1 MTLIQD
7 FSYFHWS
14 KGNTSPALFT
24 NSKLQEKREMTYRIL
39 HGNNLD
45 ILPNLADNS
54 IDSIVTDP
62 PYELGFMGKKWD
74 SSGIAY
80 SVELWQQCLRVLK
93 PGGHLLSFGGTRT
106 YHRVAVAI
114 EDAGFE
120 LRDSIAWLY
129 GSGFPKSL
137 DVSKAIDKLNGKPR
151 PTKEFRDFL
160 RAGKASVGL
169 TSDQIDKE
177 LGFTSAMFSPHYVG
191 DNPQIEY
198 PTKEKYKKLK
208 ELLKLNDSFDYLID
222 WAEAEREVIGQKSG
236 VKAPGFAG
244 DRYSDNGGLAVEVDI
259 TAPSTSEAQTW
270 QGWGTAL
277 KPAFEPVIVA
287 RKPIEGT
294 VANNVLKWGTG
305 GLNIDGL
312 RIGRQDGD
320 NSSAGNR
327 TATFGTQ
334 DTNSGGDGSGGWTQN
349 DSGRWPANIILD
361 PYTAELLDEQSGHRQ
376 AGAFPKRA
384 DRTTNQIFKY
394 GLQER
399 DKRIN
404 LDSGGASRFFYVAK
418 ASKRDRNEGLEELPE
433 VQGGSMTGAEYREGK
448 PTNQP
453 MRQNFHPTVK
463 PTSLME
469 YLIKLV
475 TPPNGTVLD
484 PFTGSGSTGKAAIL
498 QGFDFIGIEM
508 TEEYLP
514 IIEGRLKH
522 AEAFVAERIKETS
535 DKQSEVLF

>member
-1 MTLIQD
+1 
-7 FSYFHWS
+7 
-14 KGNTSPALFT
+14 
-24 NSKLQEKREMTYRIL
+24 MTYKIL

-45 ILPNLADNS
+45 ILPTLGDNS

-137 DVSKAIDKLNGKPR
+137 DVSKAIDKA
-151 PTKEFRDFL
+151 
-160 RAGKASVGL
+160 AG
-169 TSDQIDKE
+169 
-177 LGFTSAMFSPHYVG
+177 
-191 DNPQIEY
+191 
-198 PTKEKYKKLK
+198 
-208 ELLKLNDSFDYLID
+208 
-222 WAEAEREVIGQKSG
+222 AEREVVGDKISPDGIPYASRRVNGSGPSIGG
-236 VKAPGFAG
+236 NAYGEFG
-244 DRYSDNGGLAVEVDI
+244 NGGNHI
-259 TAPSTSEAQTW
+259 TAPSTLEAQQW

-305 GLNIDGL
+305 GLNIDGS
-312 RIGRQDGD
+312 RIAGEVPQFIKKGEES
-320 NSSAGNR
+320 NS
-327 TATFGTQ
+327 TY
-334 DTNSGGDGSGGWTQN
+334 GDGLNGSARTGEINTQ
-349 DSGRWPANIILD
+349 GRWPANIILD
-361 PYTAELLDEQSGHRQ
+361 PYTAELLDEQSGTRQ
-376 AGAFPKRA
+376 AGGFPKTV
-384 DRTTNQIFKY
+384 DRSNTTIYGKY
-394 GLQER
+394 ASEER
-399 DKRIN
+399 EQRIN

-418 ASKRDRNEGLEELPE
+418 ASKRDRNEGLDELE
-433 VQGGSMTGAEYREGK
+433 AKTASEMTGRKKGSAGLVMKHEDGSDKANAYAG
-448 PTNQP
+448 TTGAA
-453 MRQNFHPTVK
+453 RQNFHPTVK

-469 YLIKLV
+469 YLVKLV
-475 TPPNGTVLD
+475 TPPGGVVLD

-522 AEAFVAERIKETS
+522 AEALVAERIKETTNQ
-535 DKQSEVLF
+535 QSEVLF

>member
-1 MTLIQD
+1 VRT
-7 FSYFHWS
+7 S
-14 KGNTSPALFT
+14 KALFT
-24 NSKLQEKREMTYRIL
+24 NSRLQEKREMTYQIL

-45 ILPNLADNS
+45 ILPTLADNS

-137 DVSKAIDKLNGKPR
+137 DVSKAIDKAAGAERKVLGDKVR
-151 PTKEFRDFL
+151 PDGTTRPNKANWSAGQTDTYAQDKWTKENM
-160 RAGKASVGL
+160 AK
-169 TSDQIDKE
+169 
-177 LGFTSAMFSPHYVG
+177 
-191 DNPQIEY
+191 
-198 PTKEKYKKLK
+198 
-208 ELLKLNDSFDYLID
+208 
-222 WAEAEREVIGQKSG
+222 
-236 VKAPGFAG
+236 
-244 DRYSDNGGLAVEVDI
+244 GGNDI
-259 TAPSTSEAQTW
+259 TAPATPEAQQW

-305 GLNIDGL
+305 GLNIDGS
-312 RIGRQDGD
+312 RIGTETISTHNAPKGSFAGGEPDRGSDT
-320 NSSAGNR
+320 SSYKEH
-327 TATFGTQ
+327 T
-334 DTNSGGDGSGGWTQN
+334 
-349 DSGRWPANIILD
+349 GRWPANIILD
-361 PYTAELLDEQSGHRQ
+361 PYTAELLDEQSGISKDTAHARNKNGTKETP
-376 AGAFPKRA
+376 AGHSYG
-384 DRTTNQIFKY
+384 FKAQPQKVS
-394 GLQER
+394 GH
-399 DKRIN
+399 N
-404 LDSGGASRFFYVAK
+404 DSGGASRFFYVAK
-418 ASKRDRNEGLEELPE
+418 ASKRDRNEGLEDLLDTTAADMVDREPDSA
-433 VQGGSMTGAEYREGK
+433 GMNSPRAGAGRTPGAK
-448 PTNQP
+448 
-453 MRQNFHPTVK
+453 NFHPTVK

-475 TPPNGTVLD
+475 TPPQGTVLD

-522 AEAFVAERIKETS
+522 AEAKVAERIKETA
-535 DKQSEVLF
+535 DQEQEKLF

>member
-1 MTLIQD
+1 
-7 FSYFHWS
+7 
-14 KGNTSPALFT
+14 
-24 NSKLQEKREMTYRIL
+24 MTYQIL

-45 ILPNLADNS
+45 ILPTLADNS

-137 DVSKAIDKLNGKPR
+137 DVSKAIDKA
-151 PTKEFRDFL
+151 
-160 RAGKASVGL
+160 AG
-169 TSDQIDKE
+169 
-177 LGFTSAMFSPHYVG
+177 
-191 DNPQIEY
+191 
-198 PTKEKYKKLK
+198 
-208 ELLKLNDSFDYLID
+208 
-222 WAEAEREVIGQKSG
+222 AEREVIATRTLKDIRGG
-236 VKAPGFAG
+236 N
-244 DRYSDNGGLAVEVDI
+244 YNGSQPTMQHNY
-259 TAPSTSEAQTW
+259 TAPATHDAKQW

-305 GLNIDGL
+305 GLNIDGS
-312 RIGRQDGD
+312 RIGTETISTHNAPKGSFAGGEPDRGSDT
-320 NSSAGNR
+320 SSYKEH
-327 TATFGTQ
+327 T
-334 DTNSGGDGSGGWTQN
+334 
-349 DSGRWPANIILD
+349 GRWPANIILD
-361 PYTAELLDEQSGHRQ
+361 PYTAELLDEQSG
-376 AGAFPKRA
+376 
-384 DRTTNQIFKY
+384 TTKDGTHIGRNRVGDKPNGVY
-394 GLQER
+394 GTYKAETK
-399 DKRIN
+399 DVGYGG
-404 LDSGGASRFFYVAK
+404 SGGASRFFYVAK
-418 ASKRDRNEGLEELPE
+418 ASKRDRNEGLEELPLTKS
-433 VQGGSMTGAEYREGK
+433 GSYEARNRDSDKGQFDGTTPKA
-448 PTNQP
+448 
-453 MRQNFHPTVK
+453 QNFHPTVK

-475 TPPNGTVLD
+475 TPPNGKVLD

-522 AEAFVAERIKETS
+522 AEAMVAEAKEQ
-535 DKQSEVLF
+535 DKAKENEVLF

>member
-1 MTLIQD
+1 
-7 FSYFHWS
+7 
-14 KGNTSPALFT
+14 
-24 NSKLQEKREMTYRIL
+24 MTYQIL

-45 ILPNLADNS
+45 ILPTLADNS

-137 DVSKAIDKLNGKPR
+137 DISKAIDKLNGKPR

-208 ELLKLNDSFDYLID
+208 ELLKLDDSFDYLID
-222 WAEAEREVIGQKSG
+222 WAEAEREITGHYTQPS
-236 VKAPGFAG
+236 AAEAWMAN
-244 DRYSDNGGLAVEVDI
+244 YSDRVASQPKEKKDKPA
-259 TAPSTSEAQTW
+259 TAEAQQW

-277 KPAFEPVIVA
+277 KPGFEPVIVA

-305 GLNIDGL
+305 GLNIDGS
-312 RIGRQDGD
+312 RIGTEGGTARDGKA
-320 NSSAGNR
+320 N
-327 TATFGTQ
+327 Q
-334 DTNSGGDGSGGWTQN
+334 PN
-349 DSGRWPANIILD
+349 DSGWANMKGHGITELNTGRWPANIILD
-361 PYTAELLDEQSGHRQ
+361 PYTAELLDEQSGPSKSASGKVAATNSGNSTWNAMDGGNFDAGRTRQ
-376 AGAFPKRA
+376 WEG
-384 DRTTNQIFKY
+384 Y
-394 GLQER
+394 G
-399 DKRIN
+399 
-404 LDSGGASRFFYVAK
+404 DSGGASRFFYVAK
-418 ASKRDRNEGLEELPE
+418 ASKRDRNEGLEELEETTAADMVDREPDSA
-433 VQGGSMTGAEYREGK
+433 GMNSPRAGAGRTSGAK
-448 PTNQP
+448 
-453 MRQNFHPTVK
+453 NFHPTVK

-522 AEAFVAERIKETS
+522 AEAKVAEKIKETA
-535 DKQSEVLF
+535 DQEQEKLF

>member
-1 MTLIQD
+1 
-7 FSYFHWS
+7 
-14 KGNTSPALFT
+14 
-24 NSKLQEKREMTYRIL
+24 MTYKIL

-45 ILPNLADNS
+45 ILPTLADNS

-137 DVSKAIDKLNGKPR
+137 DVSKAIDKA
-151 PTKEFRDFL
+151 
-160 RAGKASVGL
+160 AG
-169 TSDQIDKE
+169 
-177 LGFTSAMFSPHYVG
+177 
-191 DNPQIEY
+191 
-198 PTKEKYKKLK
+198 
-208 ELLKLNDSFDYLID
+208 
-222 WAEAEREVIGQKSG
+222 AEREVVGDKISPDGIPYSSRRVNGSGPSIGG
-236 VKAPGFAG
+236 NAYGEFG
-244 DRYSDNGGLAVEVDI
+244 NGGNHI
-259 TAPSTSEAQTW
+259 TAPSTPEAQQW

-305 GLNIDGL
+305 GLNIDGS
-312 RIGRQDGD
+312 RIGTETISTHNAPKGSFAGGEPDRGSDT
-320 NSSAGNR
+320 SSYKEH
-327 TATFGTQ
+327 T
-334 DTNSGGDGSGGWTQN
+334 
-349 DSGRWPANIILD
+349 GRWPANIILD
-361 PYTAELLDEQSGHRQ
+361 PYTAELLDEQSGESSSKAANRGLRYSGNH
-376 AGAFPKRA
+376 AGLAGQNKEYKEGTDGIRGFS
-384 DRTTNQIFKY
+384 
-394 GLQER
+394 
-399 DKRIN
+399 
-404 LDSGGASRFFYVAK
+404 DSGGASRFFYVAK
-418 ASKRDRNEGLEELPE
+418 ASKRDRNEGLDDLDAQRHSDRELADG
-433 VQGGSMTGAEYREGK
+433 VGGDNPRNR
-448 PTNQP
+448 TNQAK
-453 MRQNFHPTVK
+453 QNFHPTVK

-498 QGFDFIGIEM
+498 QGFEFIGIEM

-522 AEAFVAERIKETS
+522 AEAMVAERIKETTNQ
-535 DKQSEVLF
+535 QSEVLF

>member
-1 MTLIQD
+1 
-7 FSYFHWS
+7 
-14 KGNTSPALFT
+14 
-24 NSKLQEKREMTYRIL
+24 MTYQIL

-45 ILPNLADNS
+45 ILPTLADNS

-137 DVSKAIDKLNGKPR
+137 DVSKAIDKQSGYQ
-151 PTKEFRDFL
+151 
-160 RAGKASVGL
+160 G
-169 TSDQIDKE
+169 
-177 LGFTSAMFSPHYVG
+177 
-191 DNPQIEY
+191 
-198 PTKEKYKKLK
+198 
-208 ELLKLNDSFDYLID
+208 
-222 WAEAEREVIGQKSG
+222 EVIGTEVIDIGMQGGSMH
-236 VKAPGFAG
+236 AG
-244 DRYSDNGGLAVEVDI
+244 RETKLAERQI
-259 TAPSTSEAQTW
+259 KTLSSEAQQW

-305 GLNIDGL
+305 GLNIDGS
-312 RIGRQDGD
+312 RIGTSKPEAKNTPFNSWRETEGRDDRQNPTQTYD
-320 NSSAGNR
+320 
-327 TATFGTQ
+327 ATQ
-334 DTNSGGDGSGGWTQN
+334 
-349 DSGRWPANIILD
+349 GRWPANIILD
-361 PYTAELLDEQSGHRQ
+361 PYTAELLDEQSGTSKSQ
-376 AGAFPKRA
+376 GGTNAIANKRA
-384 DRTTNQIFKY
+384 IY
-394 GLQER
+394 GESKDWQPFNYG
-399 DKRIN
+399 DT
-404 LDSGGASRFFYVAK
+404 GGASRFFYVAK
-418 ASKRDRNEGLEELPE
+418 ASKRDRNEGLEDLDEKPSTKQFMSGVE
-433 VQGGSMTGAEYREGK
+433 DEGNNVDGSSRAFANPVAK
-448 PTNQP
+448 
-453 MRQNFHPTVK
+453 NFHPTVK

-522 AEAFVAERIKETS
+522 AEALVAERIKETS

>member
-1 MTLIQD
+1 
-7 FSYFHWS
+7 
-14 KGNTSPALFT
+14 
-24 NSKLQEKREMTYRIL
+24 MTYKIL

-45 ILPNLADNS
+45 ILPTLADNS

-137 DVSKAIDKLNGKPR
+137 DVSKAIDKA
-151 PTKEFRDFL
+151 
-160 RAGKASVGL
+160 AGV
-169 TSDQIDKE
+169 
-177 LGFTSAMFSPHYVG
+177 
-191 DNPQIEY
+191 
-198 PTKEKYKKLK
+198 
-208 ELLKLNDSFDYLID
+208 
-222 WAEAEREVIGQKSG
+222 ERERVELIGGALNSG
-236 VKAPGFAG
+236 TANGWNGSSSHSATAPLAG
-244 DRYSDNGGLAVEVDI
+244 TKQVN
-259 TAPSTSEAQTW
+259 APSTPEAQQW

-305 GLNIDGL
+305 GLNIDGS
-312 RIGRQDGD
+312 RVVGEANRASGWSKSGSRASENFAMSGANYDREPKPD
-320 NSSAGNR
+320 NSA
-327 TATFGTQ
+327 
-334 DTNSGGDGSGGWTQN
+334 
-349 DSGRWPANIILD
+349 GRWPANIILD
-361 PYTAELLDEQSGHRQ
+361 PYTAELLDEQSGESISKAANRGLRYSGNHGGL
-376 AGAFPKRA
+376 AGQNKEYKEGTDGIRGFS
-384 DRTTNQIFKY
+384 
-394 GLQER
+394 
-399 DKRIN
+399 
-404 LDSGGASRFFYVAK
+404 DSGGASRFFYVAK
-418 ASKRDRNEGLEELPE
+418 ASKRDRNEGLEELDATRVWDTSRKPE
-433 VQGGSMTGAEYREGK
+433 NIGSNTPQNRSTEPRK
-448 PTNQP
+448 
-453 MRQNFHPTVK
+453 NFHPTVK

-475 TPPNGTVLD
+475 TPPQGTVLD

-522 AEAFVAERIKETS
+522 AEAKVAERIKETA
-535 DKQSEVLF
+535 DQEQEKLF

>member
-1 MTLIQD
+1 
-7 FSYFHWS
+7 
-14 KGNTSPALFT
+14 
-24 NSKLQEKREMTYRIL
+24 MTYKIL

-45 ILPNLADNS
+45 ILPTLADNS

-120 LRDSIAWLY
+120 IRDNIAWLY
-129 GSGFPKSL
+129 GSGFPKSM
-137 DVSKAIDKLNGKPR
+137 DISKAIDKSDATALRRERDLEFVHWMRTTGLKQQQINNIIGKSDVGSHYLRLDQPVVATAELFDKLR
-151 PTKEFRDFL
+151 PYLPE
-160 RAGKASVGL
+160 VP
-169 TSDQIDKE
+169 E
-177 LGFTSAMFSPHYVG
+177 
-191 DNPQIEY
+191 NIEKLVAER
-198 PTKEKYKKLK
+198 TVESENYKK
-208 ELLKLNDSFDYLID
+208 
-222 WAEAEREVIGQKSG
+222 REVIGHKQGTKSVDSG
-236 VKAPGFAG
+236 GHGIVPGG
-244 DRYSDNGGLAVEVDI
+244 ITEPVELDI
-259 TAPSTSEAQTW
+259 TAPATPEAQQW

-305 GLNIDGL
+305 GLNIDGS
-312 RIGRQDGD
+312 RIGTEQTITAPRGKREGT
-320 NSSAGNR
+320 NLAGGS
-327 TATFGTQ
+327 FGGAQ
-334 DTNSGGDGSGGWTQN
+334 GGYNYSDDFEPRVNT
-349 DSGRWPANIILD
+349 GRWPANIILD
-361 PYTAELLDEQSGHRQ
+361 PYTAELLDEQSG
-376 AGAFPKRA
+376 
-384 DRTTNQIFKY
+384 TTKSSLGSTHPNTSNGYHGNLY
-394 GLQER
+394 GQP
-399 DKRIN
+399 DKVHGFG
-404 LDSGGASRFFYVAK
+404 DSGGASRFFYVAK
-418 ASKRDRNEGLEELPE
+418 ASKRDRNEGLEELDATRVWDTSRKPE
-433 VQGGSMTGAEYREGK
+433 NIGSNTPQNRSTEPRK
-448 PTNQP
+448 
-453 MRQNFHPTVK
+453 NFHPTVK

-514 IIEGRLKH
+514 IIEGRLKY
-522 AEAFVAERIKETS
+522 AERIVAERNKEAS
-535 DKQSEVLF
+535 LLEQEKLF